1 MKYYST
7 QRPITP
13 GNYPKSPFKEVL
25 NIVNFDSRMY
35 CEEIGQ
41 EAWGYIEYKAPLH
54 PKDAM
59 EYELMPVPDKIIH
72 VSFIGVDSWGHRVY
86 KDEMGR
92 LWKYCDPG
100 ERPEERH
107 DGLFRASSNDPDGEP
122 DYPLR
127 GDMDYRIKDTEGFYG
142 NVSQKQVCRDQE

>member
-72 VSFIGVDSWGHRVY
+72 VSFVRVDSWGHRVY
-86 KDEMGR
+86 KDGMGR
-92 LWKYCDPG
+92 IVIREKCRKKGMTGYF
-100 ERPEERH
+100 
-107 DGLFRASSNDPDGEP
+107 GLPVMIQTASRTIRFAGIWTIE
-122 DYPLR
+122 
-127 GDMDYRIKDTEGFYG
+127 
-142 NVSQKQVCRDQE
+142 

>member
-41 EAWGYIEYKAPLH
+41 EAWGYIEYKVPLH

-72 VSFIGVDSWGHRVY
+72 
-86 KDEMGR
+86 
-92 LWKYCDPG
+92 YCDPG
-100 ERPEERH
+100 EMPEERH

-127 GDMDYRIKDTEGFYG
+127 GDMDYRIKGTGGFYG
-142 NVSQKQVCRDQE
+142 NVSQK